1 MTEFLF
7 RRRQLCARKEKNPV
21 EWQFHLCFL
30 VLLYDIQYVRLF
42 SRESS
47 SAVAWYDNVPW
58 NLTGHSDTASQANFL
73 TAQYTAAL
81 PERLQ
86 DCSSFMS
93 PRSRLDWYH
102 FQENFVSRFS
112 LTWIINN
119 CLFLISAARL
129 LPLIP
134 ATYFYQEPAGTSYQS
149 KLSLLLKDVSI

>member
-47 SAVAWYDNVPW
+47 SPVAWYDNVHW
-58 NLTGHSDTASQANFL
+58 NLTGHSDTASQANVL
-73 TAQYTAAL
+73 MARYSAAL

-86 DCSSFMS
+86 DCSSLILWAHAQVSTDTKRISF
-93 PRSRLDWYH
+93 LDFHWH
-102 FQENFVSRFS
+102 
-112 LTWIINN
+112 
-119 CLFLISAARL
+119 
-129 LPLIP
+129 
-134 ATYFYQEPAGTSYQS
+134 G
-149 KLSLLLKDVSI
+149 

>member
-1 MTEFLF
+1 MREL
-7 RRRQLCARKEKNPV
+7 LEKNPAV
-21 EWQFHLCFL
+21 WQFHLCFL
-30 VLLYDIQYVRLF
+30 VRLYDIQYVRLF

-47 SAVAWYDNVPW
+47 SAVAWYDNIPW
-58 NLTGHSDTASQANFL
+58 NLRGQI
-73 TAQYTAAL
+73 L
-81 PERLQ
+81 PSRQTFSRLNTQ
-86 DCSSFMS
+86 LLSPNDYKNVHPMS